1 MVSQYGEHDALFD
14 GNGDGDDDHRYS
26 SIKAL
31 SSSSSGNNNND
42 HSSIISSSFPC
53 NDNDDNGDVP
63 TSTPKRKSA
72 PQSLLANGDDDDLH
86 LLRDEMASM
95 ANLAAPV
102 VLTNFLEMLP
112 GIITLILVGH
122 TKVAYYNDDGNGTSE
137 DDDNARKLRLDAAS
151 LAVMFTNIV
160 ALSPAY
166 GECILFVTKFGTAC
180 EMRDISAS
188 S

>member
-1 MVSQYGEHDALFD
+1 MVSHYGEHETLFD
-14 GNGDGDDDHRYS
+14 GNGDDDHRYG
-26 SIKAL
+26 SIKRSL
-31 SSSSSGNNNND
+31 SSSSGNNYDVDANA
-42 HSSIISSSFPC
+42 SIDKGVLPS
-53 NDNDDNGDVP
+53 DNDDVP
-63 TSTPKRKSA
+63 TSASKRKSA
-72 PQSLLANGDDDDLH
+72 PQSLLTNGDDDDLR
-86 LLRDEMASM
+86 LLRDEMAGM

-137 DDDNARKLRLDAAS
+137 DDDNARKLRVDAAS

>member
-1 MVSQYGEHDALFD
+1 MVSHYGEHETLFD
-14 GNGDGDDDHRYS
+14 GNGDDDHRYG
-26 SIKAL
+26 SIKKSL
-31 SSSSSGNNNND
+31 SSLSGNKYDVDANASIDKGVLPSDNN
-42 HSSIISSSFPC
+42 
-53 NDNDDNGDVP
+53 DVP
-63 TSTPKRKSA
+63 TSTSKRKSA
-72 PQSLLANGDDDDLH
+72 PQSGDDDDLH